1 MVLKIITESQK
12 TSSLRIWIMDDVS
25 YPQGNFLESVIFLKE
40 KKEKKDILSYT
51 LKHSDGERREASI
64 TSKLKNR
71 KKRRDTLKKKPK
83 VIKHHKNTFRIW

>member
-1 MVLKIITESQK
+1 
-12 TSSLRIWIMDDVS
+12 MDDVS

-71 KKRRDTLKKKPK
+71 KKRREL
-83 VIKHHKNTFRIW
+83 